1 MENDLSNIQI
11 RWHTVREEKVRAA
24 NTLRDVKKAE
34 EELDNLLE
42 QKSMVELDEKVN
54 ESWTFLIERTLD
66 ACVKNRF
73 LACSDGMRSHH
84 IKRVT
89 ARI

>member
-1 MENDLSNIQI
+1 M
-11 RWHTVREEKVRAA
+11 REEKVRAA

-42 QKSMVELDEKVN
+42 QKSMVEFDEKVN
-54 ESWTFLIERTLD
+54 ESWTFSSFKLIERTLD
-66 ACVKNRF
+66 ACVKYDF
-73 LACSDGMRSHH
+73 LGCSDGMRFHH

-89 ARI
+89 VII